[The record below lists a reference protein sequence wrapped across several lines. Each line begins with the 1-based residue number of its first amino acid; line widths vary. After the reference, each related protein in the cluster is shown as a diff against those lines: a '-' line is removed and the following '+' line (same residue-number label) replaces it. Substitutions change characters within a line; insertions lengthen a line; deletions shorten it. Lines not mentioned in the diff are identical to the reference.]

1 MDTFK
6 DLDALV
12 PTDKQV
18 LLGGKMYKLPGDIP
32 LEIFVRVNK
41 AGTLEDEDENAAM
54 EELIGALTD
63 LFSIMGRNGENYA
76 EMRTHIEATLRLRGI
91 KFLTTLLQEIYDE
104 PQPEDEQPQ
113 DAEGNSSASGTTTTS
128 T

>member
-41 AGTLEDEDENAAM
+41 AGTLEDEDEAAAM
-54 EELIGALTD
+54 DELIGALTD
-63 LFSIMGRNGENYA
+63 LFSIMARGGTDYE
-76 EMRTHIEATLRLRGI
+76 EMRQNIEATLRIRGI

-104 PQPEDEQPQ
+104 PTEEEDQPQ
-113 DAEGNSSASGTTTTS
+113 DAEGNS
-128 T
+128 